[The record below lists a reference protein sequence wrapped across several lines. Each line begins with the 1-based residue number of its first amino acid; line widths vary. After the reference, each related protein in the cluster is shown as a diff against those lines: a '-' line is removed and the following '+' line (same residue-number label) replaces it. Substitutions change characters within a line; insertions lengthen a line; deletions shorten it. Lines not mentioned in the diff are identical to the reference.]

1 MVTDAYAVD
10 TNGYPVKRTNHKYA
24 RGVNRPGGAFQGK
37 ATEDSKMTNIVINEK
52 EIKKYYV
59 PRASGKSEFSFRQ
72 VREYLQQLVEF
83 YLYKFRWLRFGIVG
97 AVGAVVHLAVLYG
110 LSNLMGLW
118 YIASGVIAVLAA
130 ATTNYI
136 LNHIWTFKER
146 KIDNLSVG
154 WLKYLLLAGLMD
166 GTYIG
171 LLAFFTEVV
180 GLWYMLSAAL
190 SLLIIFPVRYNIAR
204 LWIWGDWRLSRLITS
219 KHPDDVDYEWYA
231 FTRGSPVQKW
241 WKQSIAKAVWGLLPE
256 GSEVLNIGC
265 GSSPIMAK
273 YSGVGI
279 DSNEGK
285 VEFMRANFCNQGS
298 CEFIVGQAEALHFK
312 ANSFDA
318 ILCIEVIEHIS
329 EPAKVIAEIARVA
342 KANAKVVLAT
352 PDYSKVLAYV
362 VDILTPYGTSHTYRF
377 TKRKLERLCITYGL
391 KPVKHKYVGGCDLVE
406 LFEKQ

>member
-10 TNGYPVKRTNHKYA
+10 MNGYPVNRTNHEYA
-24 RGVNRPGGAFQGK
+24 HGANHPGGAFQGK
-37 ATEDSKMTNIVINEK
+37 TTEESMMPNTELNEG
-52 EIKKYYV
+52 EIKKYYM
-59 PRASGKSEFSFRQ
+59 PRARGKSKFSFRQ
-72 VREYLQQLVEF
+72 VREYLYQLVEL

-110 LSNLMGLW
+110 LTDLMGLW
-118 YIASGVIAVLAA
+118 YIASGIIAVLAA

-146 KIDNLSVG
+146 RIDNHSVG
-154 WLKYLLLAGLMD
+154 WLKYLLLAGLTD
-166 GTYIG
+166 GMYIG

-180 GLWYMLSAAL
+180 GLWYMLSAVL
-190 SLLIIFPVRYNIAR
+190 SLLIIFPIRYNIAR

-219 KHPDDVDYEWYA
+219 KHPDDADYEWYA
-231 FTRGSPVQKW
+231 FNRGSPVQKW
-241 WKQSIAKAVWGLLPE
+241 WKHSVAKAVWELVPE
-256 GSEVLNIGC
+256 GSEVLNIAC

-279 DSNEGK
+279 DINEGK
-285 VEFMRANFCNQGS
+285 VEFMRANFRNQGG
-298 CEFIVGQAEALHFK
+298 CEFIVGQAEALPYK
-312 ANSFDA
+312 AGAFDA

-342 KANAKVVLAT
+342 KTNAKVVLAT

-362 VDILTPYGTSHTYRF
+362 VDILTPYGADHVYRF
-377 TKRKLERLCITYGL
+377 TKRKLERLCITHCL
-391 KPVKHKYVGGCDLVE
+391 KPVKHKYIGGCDLVE
-406 LFEKQ
+406 LFEK